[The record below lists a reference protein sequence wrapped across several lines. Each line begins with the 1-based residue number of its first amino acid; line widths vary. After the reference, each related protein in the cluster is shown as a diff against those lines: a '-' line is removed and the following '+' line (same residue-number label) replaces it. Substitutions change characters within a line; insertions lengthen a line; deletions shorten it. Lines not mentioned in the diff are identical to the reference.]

1 MIVIPAIDLKDGKC
15 VRLLQGKAT
24 KETIYSDNPVE
35 MAIMFEEAGAQC
47 LHLVD
52 LDGAFSGKSANLR
65 SIFAIIQAVKI
76 PVELGGGIR
85 NRGDIERML
94 EMGVSSVIVGTM
106 AVKNP
111 GVLESALKEFSGE
124 KVILGIDSRDGKVA
138 VSGWNEQ
145 TGFDD
150 VKFGLHWKQL
160 GIERII
166 FTDIARDGMLTGP
179 NLPALRQFAE
189 KTQLKITA
197 SGGISSKVD
206 IDRVKS
212 LESVGVDQVI
222 VGKAIYEGKIQL
234 NEILPC

>member
-15 VRLLQGKAT
+15 VRLLQGKAA

-85 NRGDIERML
+85 NRDDIKRML
-94 EMGVSSVIVGTM
+94 EMGVTSVIVGTM

-145 TGFDD
+145 TDFDD

-222 VGKAIYEGKIQL
+222 VGKAVYEGKIQL

>member
-24 KETIYSDNPVE
+24 METIYSDNPVE
-35 MAIMFEEAGAQC
+35 VAIMFEEAGAQC

-52 LDGAFSGKSANLR
+52 LDGAFAGKSANLQ
-65 SIFAIIQAVKI
+65 SIYAIIQAVRI

-85 NRGDIERML
+85 NREDINRML
-94 EMGVSSVIVGTM
+94 DTGVSSVIVGTM

-111 GVLESALKEFSGE
+111 DILESALKEFSGE
-124 KVILGIDSRDGKVA
+124 KIILGIDSRDGKVA
-138 VSGWNEQ
+138 ISGWNEQ
-145 TGFDD
+145 TDFDD

-189 KTQLKITA
+189 KAHLKITA
-197 SGGISSKVD
+197 SGGISSKAD
-206 IDRVKS
+206 IERVKS
-212 LESVGVDQVI
+212 LESVGVDHVI
-222 VGKAIYEGKIQL
+222 VGKAIYEGKIRL